1 MTRQAKKTK
10 AQILRETY
18 EGQYGDFSIE
28 QLDEEIR
35 RALKMKL
42 DTSLEKKETNKTFN
56 DQLKEYDERML
67 YCMER
72 IDHLRHEAQVA
83 HVLETER

>member
-1 MTRQAKKTK
+1 MVRQAKKSK

-35 RALKMKL
+35 RALKLKL
-42 DTSLEKKETNKTFN
+42 DSISEKKESAKTFN
-56 DQLKEYDERML
+56 DQIKEYDERML

>member
-1 MTRQAKKTK
+1 MARQAKKTK

>member
-67 YCMER
+67 YCIER